1 MEKAK
6 SALEWGGERGHPSCE
21 SRLTSIW
28 SDHSQESLAN
38 RRRRGKQLTAQTVTA
53 AAGAPSRLDRDRH
66 QAWDGAHHEGR
77 RQRRSPLPDFLAA
90 YLDSPDDLPS
100 RARYQAYWES
110 AEPRLQAA
118 REDLEQRAKEGQVL
132 PRSIGI
138 TCARAR
144 LPQSLEAP
152 QQGLV
157 YRRGRLEALGKPQ
170 EPPVL

>member
-77 RQRRSPLPDFLAA
+77 RQRRSPLPDTRRIGKVRSLAC
-90 YLDSPDDLPS
+90 
-100 RARYQAYWES
+100 RQ
-110 AEPRLQAA
+110 
-118 REDLEQRAKEGQVL
+118 
-132 PRSIGI
+132 
-138 TCARAR
+138 
-144 LPQSLEAP
+144 EA
-152 QQGLV
+152 G
-157 YRRGRLEALGKPQ
+157 
-170 EPPVL
+170 